1 MRKIFAL
8 CIMLIILAACQPQP
22 KEKGTLQGTVSIG
35 PICPVERDPPD
46 PRCKPSPETYAAW
59 PISVYTQTNKK
70 IATVVPDADGQF
82 TLELPEGT
90 YILDL
95 EKKQPIGGNNLPATI
110 TITAGETTSFAVDI
124 DTGIR

>member
-1 MRKIFAL
+1 MKKIFAL
-8 CIMLIILAACQPQP
+8 YIILILLAACQTQIA
-22 KEKGTLQGTVSIG
+22 EKGTLQGTVTIG
-35 PICPVERDPPD
+35 PICPVERNPPD

-70 IATVVPDADGQF
+70 ITTIVPDADGQF
-82 TLELPEGT
+82 TLELSEGT

-110 TITAGETTSFAVDI
+110 KITAGKTTSFSVDI